1 MKKFYALAVVLLFA
15 IGSASAQDFYWIGP
29 SNGDWTNI
37 SYWSNTSGG
46 APAGAYPQSLTDN
59 VILDGNASIRIN
71 TSVDINRLA
80 VTGTGTIV
88 SIIGTG
94 GGGDAN
100 QKNIVVH
107 STSSVTPALSIGAG
121 CHLENGSISGT
132 FFRFGFGDNTKAAIS
147 GEWLFTGDIE
157 SDSYAYFEL
166 PAASGQTTA
175 ITINNGGS
183 MTIGENTVTSLT
195 DPTGDNYLIF
205 AAGSTLNLLSLQ
217 PFVPA
222 ANYNTASVINITG
235 VTNAGVV
242 IEETGSVGTINYNCP
257 AQSES
262 ASLNMIAL
270 TVKGNLNILNT
281 NNKELVLIDNITP
294 SLTSKQATINGNL
307 NVQGNSSVSVASNT
321 VDVEPTNTLTVIG
334 NLVANGTAFN
344 IHTGPHI
351 SDKYTKLAVGGDLLH
366 TAGSFG
372 SSSTVINQT
381 TDLYIIELR
390 GGSGNQNISS
400 VTGTFDNAGRQVT
413 LRMNNAAGATLLTSL
428 QVGRIDFNS
437 PNKGV
442 LTTGAN
448 TLTINNLTPNST
460 ASIVVNSPSADG
472 YVNGTVRRR
481 TQSTEPFV
489 IPTGG
494 TEGYRGVTL
503 IPSTNALTL
512 FESKYFNTAYSNLSV
527 LSPLEGVSPD
537 YYWIIDRISGTADA
551 AVQLSIPGAVTGAQ
565 SNYGLTVAR
574 FNGSDWSNEKGTTG
588 ISVAPGTSTSGTIR
602 SQVQTAFSPFTIGY
616 ALNSALPTL
625 LVSFNGKKAAKETI
639 DLKWK
644 ITDNST
650 PEVFEVTRS
659 ADGVNFEK
667 IGSVAGIENVRTY
680 EYTDRAILAGNNYY
694 RLRMLD
700 RDGAITYSTIVVI
713 SNGTKGTFL
722 NSVTPSVVQNR
733 TRLNIQSSANANMQL
748 VVTDMN
754 GRIVQRQNVSVS
766 NGSQDYWLDVS
777 AFSSGAFQVT
787 GFVNGVKTATL
798 RFIKL

>member
-37 SYWSNTSGG
+37 TYWSNTSGG
-46 APAGAYPQSLTDN
+46 APINAYPQASTDN

-71 TSVDINRLA
+71 TSVTINRLA
-80 VTGTGTIV
+80 VTGTGTVV

-94 GGGDAN
+94 GGGEAN
-100 QKNIVVH
+100 QRVIVVN
-107 STSSVTPALSIGAG
+107 STNSGSPALSIAAG
-121 CHLENGSISGT
+121 CQLENGAISGT
-132 FFRFGFGDNTKAAIS
+132 YFKFTFGNNSKASIN

-157 SDSYAYFEL
+157 ADSYAYFEL
-166 PAASGQTTA
+166 PGTLGQTTA
-175 ITINNGGS
+175 VTINNGGS
-183 MTIGENTVTSLT
+183 MTIAASTISSFNDL
-195 DPTGDNYLIF
+195 TGDNYLNF
-205 AAGSTLNLLSLQ
+205 AAGSTLNILSVQ
-217 PFVPA
+217 PFVPE
-222 ANYNTASVINITG
+222 ANYNTNSVINITG
-235 VTNAGVV
+235 VINDGVV
-242 IEETGSVGTINYNCP
+242 MEETGSVGTINYNCP
-257 AQSES
+257 AQSQS
-262 ASLNMIAL
+262 VSLNMIAL

-281 NNKELVLIDNITP
+281 NNKELVLIDNVTP

-321 VDVEPTNTLTVIG
+321 VDAEPTNTLTVLG
-334 NLVANGTAFN
+334 NVVANGTAFN
-344 IHTGPHI
+344 IHTGPYI
-351 SDKYTKLAVGGDLLH
+351 SNKYTKLSVGGDLLH
-366 TAGSFG
+366 TAGTFG
-372 SSSTVINQT
+372 ASSTVINQT

-400 VTGTFDNAGRQVT
+400 VTGTFDNGGRQVT

-428 QVGRIDFNS
+428 QVGRLDFNS

-460 ASIVVNSPSADG
+460 ASIVVNSPSANG

-489 IPTGG
+489 IPTGSAD
-494 TEGYRGVTL
+494 GYRGVTL
-503 IPSTNALTL
+503 IPSSNALTL
-512 FESKYFNTAYSNLSV
+512 FEAKHFNTGYPNLSV
-527 LSPLEGVSPD
+527 LSPLEGVTPD
-537 YYWIIDRISGTADA
+537 YYWIINRVSGTADA

-588 ISVAPGTSTSGTIR
+588 ISVAPGTSTSGIIR
-602 SQVQTAFSPFTIGY
+602 SQVQSAFSPFTIGY

-659 ADGVNFEK
+659 ADGVHFEK
-667 IGSVAGIENVRTY
+667 IGSVAGVENVRAY
-680 EYTDRAILAGNNYY
+680 EYTDRAILSGNNYY

-700 RDGAITYSTIVVI
+700 RDGAITYSTIVVV
-713 SNGTKGTFL
+713 SNGTQGTFL
-722 NSVTPSVVQNR
+722 NSVTPSLVQNR

-748 VVTDMN
+748 IVTDMN
-754 GRIVQRQNVSVS
+754 GRIVRRQNVSVS